1 MPKLKPLSR
10 QFMSYNFC
18 KSTGN
23 WSLKYR
29 AGKTVNLTNNSVL
42 DMTPIPAELMSAALR
57 MYGS

>member
-29 AGKTVNLTNNSVL
+29 ASRKICEFNKQFCIL
-42 DMTPIPAELMSAALR
+42 DMTLTC
-57 MYGS
+57 

>member
-42 DMTPIPAELMSAALR
+42 DITLTCLIPLFNVKSQ
-57 MYGS
+57 GN

>member
-29 AGKTVNLTNNSVL
+29 AGKFVNLTNNSVL
-42 DMTPIPAELMSAALR
+42 DMTLTC
-57 MYGS
+57 